1 MKNAHAMQQ
10 FGSNVEV
17 NTMEAKE
24 KKQEQKQVAQS
35 VTKEQAEHEEKI
47 KKRWAVKFG
56 PKFKK
61 NKK

>member
-24 KKQEQKQVAQS
+24 KNS
-35 VTKEQAEHEEKI
+35 
-47 KKRWAVKFG
+47 
-56 PKFKK
+56 
-61 NKK
+61 